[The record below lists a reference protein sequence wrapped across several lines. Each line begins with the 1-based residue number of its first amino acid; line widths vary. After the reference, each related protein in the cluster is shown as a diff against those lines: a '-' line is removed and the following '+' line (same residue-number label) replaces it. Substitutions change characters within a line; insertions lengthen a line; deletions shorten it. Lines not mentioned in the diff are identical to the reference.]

1 MQEIDIRKNL
11 IVCNVTP
18 LSGLVRFETDLLS
31 LSKSG
36 YATGV
41 EIKTSKSDLKNDLKK
56 KQWKNI
62 ERVYR
67 GKTGLERYFE
77 PYKYFYYA
85 VPQDLVEETEAQV
98 PDWCG
103 IYAIGKKVKEVRRAK
118 QILSND
124 KTRKW
129 SKDDRLSL
137 ARLGTM
143 RILNMKKKELK
154 HKKKG

>member
-1 MQEIDIRKNL
+1 MQELNIRTNL

-18 LSGLVRFETDLLS
+18 LSRLVEFETDLLS
-31 LSKSG
+31 LSKGG

-56 KQWKNI
+56 RQWKNLTKQ
-62 ERVYR
+62 YM
-67 GKTGLERYFE
+67 GKSVLERYFE

-85 VPQDLVEETEAQV
+85 VPEDLVEETEAQV

-103 IYAIGKKVKEVRRAK
+103 IYAIGKRVKEVRKAK
-118 QILSND
+118 QILPYD

-129 SKDDRLSL
+129 TIEDRLAL
-137 ARLGTM
+137 ARLGAM
-143 RILNMKKKELK
+143 RVLNMKKKELK
-154 HKKKG
+154 YKNK